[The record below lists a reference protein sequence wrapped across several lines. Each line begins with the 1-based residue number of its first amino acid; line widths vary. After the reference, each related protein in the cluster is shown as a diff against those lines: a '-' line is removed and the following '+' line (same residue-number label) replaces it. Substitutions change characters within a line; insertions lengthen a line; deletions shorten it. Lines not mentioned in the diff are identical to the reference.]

1 MDAAFFL
8 DVVEG
13 LLDHL
18 HVLLV
23 LLYHLQFFFV
33 GGDYLLES
41 VLEERLGVDGLRLVV
56 LFELESLA
64 IPLII
69 HVFLL

>member
-1 MDAAFFL
+1 MDAAFLL
-8 DVVEG
+8 DIVEG

-23 LLYHLQFFFV
+23 LFNHLQFFFV

-41 VLEERLGVDGLRLVV
+41 VFEERLGVDGLRLVV
-56 LFELESLA
+56 LFEFESLA
-64 IPLII
+64 IPLVI

>member
-1 MDAAFFL
+1 MDAAFLL

-23 LLYHLQFFFV
+23 LFNHLQFFFV
-33 GGDYLLES
+33 GGDNLLES
-41 VLEERLGVDGLRLVV
+41 VFEERLGVDGLRLVV

-64 IPLII
+64 IPLVI